1 MRYISTR
8 GNAPPLNFEEVL
20 LGGLA
25 ADGGLYVPQA
35 WPALAPGTI
44 ASFAGKPFAE
54 VAAEVLAPFAD
65 WPASGALLDMIRAAY
80 SGFGHAAVTPLV
92 QIGPDIWVL
101 ELFHGPTLAFKDVAM
116 QLLAR
121 MMDAA
126 LGRRG
131 ERATVISAT
140 SGDTGGAAVAAFRG
154 SKHLDVV
161 VLFPDGRISDV
172 QRRMMTT
179 VEDDNVHAIAVK
191 GTFDDCQA
199 LVKAMFAHRSFK
211 ERVRLTAAN
220 SINWAR
226 IVAQTAYYFAAAVA
240 LGAPERRVSFSVPTG
255 NFGDVFAGYSA
266 RRMGLPVE
274 QLAIASNSND
284 ILPRAFESGVYEM
297 REVVQTS
304 SPSMDIQVSSNFERY
319 LFEAQGRDPEVVRAQ
334 MGALAQSRRFE
345 MGAAHGAMRRD
356 FAAAAASEAEV
367 AAAIRRVRKESG
379 YLMDP
384 HTACGMVAAEK
395 ALAKGRSPRVVL
407 ATAHPAKFPQAM
419 RTICGE
425 EVELPARLA
434 KLMTDRERLTVLP
447 AELTP
452 IERHI
457 EERVRAAR
465 ETSR

>member
-1 MRYISTR
+1 
-8 GNAPPLNFEEVL
+8 L

-25 ADGGLYVPQA
+25 PDGGLYVPQS
-35 WPALAPGTI
+35 WPALAPATI

-54 VAAEVLAPFAD
+54 VAAEVIAPFAGD
-65 WPASGALLDMIRAAY
+65 WPASGALLDMARAAY
-80 SGFGHAAVTPLV
+80 AGFGHAAVTPLV
-92 QIGPDIWVL
+92 QIGPDTWVL

-121 MMDAA
+121 MMDTA

-131 ERATVISAT
+131 QRATIISAT
-140 SGDTGGAAVAAFRG
+140 SGDTGGAAIAAFRG
-154 SKHLDVV
+154 SRHLDVV
-161 VLFPDGRISDV
+161 VLFPDGRVSDV

-179 VEDDNVHAIAVK
+179 AEDDNVHAIAVK

-199 LVKAMFAHRSFK
+199 LVKAMFAHRAFR
-211 ERVRLTAAN
+211 ERMRLTAAN

-226 IVAQTAYYFAAAVA
+226 IVAQTVYYFVAAVA
-240 LGAPERRVSFSVPTG
+240 LGAPQRKVSFSVPTG
-255 NFGDVFAGYSA
+255 NFGDIFAGYSA
-266 RRMGLPVE
+266 RRLGLPIE

-284 ILPRAFESGVYEM
+284 ILPRAYESGVYEM

-319 LFEAQGRDPEVVRAQ
+319 LFEAQGRDPEAVRAQ

-345 MGAAHGAMRRD
+345 MGAAHEAMRRD

-395 ALAKGRSPRVVL
+395 ALAKGRTPRVVL

-419 RTICGE
+419 RAIGRE
-425 EVELPARLA
+425 EAELPARLA
-434 KLMTDRERLTVLP
+434 KLMTDRERATVLP
-447 AELTP
+447 AELAP

-457 EERVRAAR
+457 EERVRAAK